1 MVAIINSMGIFG
13 MDAFVVQTE
22 ADISQGMP
30 SFDIVG
36 LPDVSV
42 KESRDRVRAAM
53 RNCGFDFPTGRIIIN
68 LAPADIRKEGPL
80 YDLPIMMAI
89 LRSSRQ
95 ISTSFDD
102 CAFLGE
108 LSLAGELRPINGV
121 LPMTIKAKECGF
133 KKIFLPA
140 QNAHEAA
147 VVEGIEVYAIDNIS
161 TLFAYITGLK
171 NLAPAKYIPTEKT
184 DIGTALDFSQVKG
197 QHQAKRAMEISA
209 AGGHNILLIGSPGS
223 GKSMLAK
230 RIPSILPDMTLDEML
245 ETTKIHSIAGLISNE
260 EPLIRERPFRSPHHT
275 VSAAALSGGGSVPK
289 PGEISL
295 AHNGVLFLDELPEF
309 SRAATEALRQ
319 PIEDGIVTIS
329 RVHGT
334 LSYPCSMMVVAAMNP
349 CPCGNYG
356 SPNKK
361 CICSPQA
368 VNKYLSKISG
378 PLLDR
383 LDLHI
388 EVPPVEFGDLTSMQ
402 PGESSASIR
411 ERVNNA
417 RKIQLERYKND
428 GIICNAR
435 LTPALLHKYC
445 VLDDKAT
452 MLLKTAFDNLGMSAR
467 AYDRILKVARTIAD
481 LDNKE
486 IIELKHI
493 GEAVQYRGLDAKYWN
508 REK

>member
-13 MDAFVVQTE
+13 MDAFAVQTE

-89 LRSSRQ
+89 LLSSRQ

-102 CAFLGE
+102 SVFLGE
-108 LSLAGELRPINGV
+108 LSLAGELRPINGI

-133 KKIFLPA
+133 KRIFLPA
-140 QNAHEAA
+140 HNAHEAA
-147 VVEGIEVYAIDNIS
+147 VVKGIEVYAIDNIA

-171 NLAPAKYIPTEKT
+171 NLSPSKYIPTKKP
-184 DIGTALDFSQVKG
+184 DISTALDFSQVKG

-230 RIPSILPDMTLDEML
+230 RIPSILPDMTFDEML
-245 ETTKIHSIAGLISNE
+245 ETTKIHSIAGLLSDE
-260 EPLIRERPFRSPHHT
+260 EPIIKERPFRSPHHT

-309 SRAATEALRQ
+309 SRASTEALRQ

-361 CICSPQA
+361 CICSPKA

-388 EVPPVEFGDLTSMQ
+388 EVPPVEFSDLTSTQ
-402 PGESSASIR
+402 PGETSESIKK
-411 ERVNNA
+411 RVNNA
-417 RKIQLERYKND
+417 RKKQLERYKND
-428 GIICNAR
+428 GIVCNAR
-435 LTPALLHKYC
+435 LTPALLNKYC
-445 VLDDKAT
+445 VLDDKAS

-481 LDNKE
+481 LDDKE
-486 IIELKHI
+486 IIEVKHI